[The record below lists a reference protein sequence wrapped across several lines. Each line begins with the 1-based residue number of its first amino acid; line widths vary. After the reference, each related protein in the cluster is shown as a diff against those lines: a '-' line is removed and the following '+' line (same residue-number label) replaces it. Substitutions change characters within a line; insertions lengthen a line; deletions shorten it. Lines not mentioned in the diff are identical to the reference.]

1 MVVEMSYPEK
11 RRDSGAA
18 VPPGY
23 SVNVVRKLLHR
34 GARANLARMFGKA
47 YAVDAARTLTHLNE
61 AERIRLFSILLAD
74 CDSAHAAAILS
85 EMDSNEGLGLL
96 QHLEPPQIASL
107 LSEMPAD
114 DATSVAS
121 RLPEPLAAE
130 VLALMEAQP
139 AAGIRELLE
148 HEAQTAGRIMTPD
161 FFALEEEVTVS
172 EAITALQRRSEDFE
186 MVFYLYVVDKRNHLV
201 GAVSLRRL
209 LTTPQSTQLR
219 RIMVTDVISAR
230 VDTDQEEVA
239 KLVSQYNLLAIP
251 VVDEEDR
258 LVGIV
263 TVDDVLDVVQEE
275 ATEDL
280 LALAGVA
287 AEERVTTKASRS
299 LRLRAPWLL
308 INLVTA
314 FLASA
319 VVKQFDTEIGL
330 FPALAVLMPIVAG
343 MGGNAAT
350 QTLTVIVRGI
360 ALGELTGA
368 GRVIIRQS
376 LVGIGNGLING
387 LVAAAVVSAFY
398 NDLKLGVVLG
408 LAMIVNMVVAGAAG
422 TLIPLLLR
430 RVGVDPA
437 VASSVFVTTCTDVA
451 GFFSFLG
458 LATVFLGLI
467 R

>member
-1 MVVEMSYPEK
+1 MSYPQK
-11 RRDSGAA
+11 RLESGSA

-34 GARANLARMFGKA
+34 GARTNLARMFAKA
-47 YAVDAARTLTHLNE
+47 YPVDAARTLAQLSE
-61 AERIRLFSILLAD
+61 PERVRLFTILLAD

-85 EMDSNEGLGLL
+85 EMNSQEGFALL
-96 QHLEPPQIASL
+96 ENLKPPQIAGL
-107 LSEMPAD
+107 LSEMPTD
-114 DATSVAS
+114 DATSLAS

-139 AAGIRELLE
+139 AAGVRELLE

-186 MVFYLYVVDKRNHLV
+186 MVFYVYVVDKRNHLV

-209 LTTPQSTQLR
+209 LTTPPSTQLR

-287 AEERVTTKASRS
+287 AEERVTTKTGRS

-308 INLVTA
+308 VNLGTA
-314 FLASA
+314 FLAAS
-319 VVKQFDTEIGL
+319 VVEQFKDQIGAK
-330 FPALAVLMPIVAG
+330 PALAVLMPIVAG

-360 ALGELTGA
+360 ALGELTGV
-368 GRVIIRQS
+368 GRVFLRQS

-387 LVAAAVVSAFY
+387 LVAAAIVGAFY
-398 NDLKLGVVLG
+398 NDVTLG
-408 LAMIVNMVVAGAAG
+408 
-422 TLIPLLLR
+422 
-430 RVGVDPA
+430 
-437 VASSVFVTTCTDVA
+437 
-451 GFFSFLG
+451 
-458 LATVFLGLI
+458 
-467 R
+467 